1 MELHKDLILGNLP
14 TTSNLVGFLSLYMKG
29 AAPTSASELKAA
41 IDIYDFLDIYN
52 KSIGVAYYSTT
63 SANSGQTSGA
73 TINQTAG
80 KVALKNGPLDF
91 AIPSGVL
98 PAGTSK
104 ASIPDRIFACETSAP
119 FTRLDS
125 HALGMASIYAAN
137 MAPWLTFDSS
147 APPPHPG
154 KSIGQPH
161 LGVTTCQ
168 EFEWDKPRTLTGVI
182 RSSSSGISSGSAQT
196 LVVEAWNGSAWDT
209 VLPLNS
215 KTSATTLITYHAFS
229 APVTTNKL
237 RLLWASTIVSSQN
250 FTYQHGVVPVEQSAA
265 SPAPVPVPDIEWA
278 VLIPMHGKI
287 HPTANANAARFNKH
301 DAPVPMY
308 VCRVGGP
315 GDSGEFDLILSKNT
329 QLTSTDAPGMSGV
342 RFNGANI
349 TE

>member
-1 MELHKDLILGNLP
+1 MELHKELILGNLP
-14 TTSNLVGFLSLYMKG
+14 SSTGLVGFLSLYMKG
-29 AAPTSASELKAA
+29 AAPASASELKAA
-41 IDIYDFLDIYN
+41 IEIYDFLDIYN
-52 KSIGVAYYSTT
+52 KSIGVAHYSMT

-119 FTRLDS
+119 YTRLDS

-137 MAPWLTFDSS
+137 MAPWLTFDSAS
-147 APPPHPG
+147 PPPHPG

-161 LGVTTCQ
+161 LGATTCQ
-168 EFEWDKPRTLTGVI
+168 EFEWDKPRTLTGVL
-182 RSSSSGISSGSAQT
+182 RSSTYGITSGAQT

-209 VLPLNS
+209 VLPINS
-215 KTSATTLITYHAFS
+215 KSSSTTMITYHAFS

-237 RLLWASTIVSSQN
+237 RLLWAAAYVSDRN
-250 FTYQHGVVPVEQSAA
+250 FTYLHGVVPVEQSAA
-265 SPAPVPVPDIEWA
+265 SPAPVPVPDIGWA
-278 VLIPMHGKI
+278 VLIPMYGKI
-287 HPTANANAARFNKH
+287 HPLAIASAARFNKH

-329 QLTSTDAPGMSGV
+329 QLTSTDAPGMAGV

>member
-1 MELHKDLILGNLP
+1 MELHKELILGNLP
-14 TTSNLVGFLSLYMKG
+14 AAAGLVGFLSLYMQG

-52 KSIGVAYYSTT
+52 KSIGVAHYSMS
-63 SANSGQTSGA
+63 SANSGQISGA
-73 TINQTAG
+73 TLNQAAG

-91 AIPSGVL
+91 AIPSSNL

-119 FTRLDS
+119 YTRLDS

-137 MAPWLTFDSS
+137 MAPWLTFDGSVL
-147 APPPHPG
+147 PTHPG

-161 LGVTTCQ
+161 LGVSTCQ

-182 RSSSSGISSGSAQT
+182 RSSAYGISSGAPQT
-196 LVVEAWNGSAWDT
+196 LLVEAWNGSAWDT

-215 KTSATTLITYHAFS
+215 KASATNVITYHAFS

-237 RLLWASTIVSSQN
+237 RLRWASTIVTDRN
-250 FTYQHGVVPVEQSAA
+250 FTYPHGVVPVEQSAA

-278 VLIPMHGKI
+278 VLIPLHGKI
-287 HPTANANAARFNKH
+287 HPLASASAARFNKH

-315 GDSGEFDLILSKNT
+315 GDSVGFDLILSKNT
-329 QLTSTDAPGMSGV
+329 QLTSTDAPGMAGV